1 MKILFCAKEFK
12 LKKQIK
18 FFASKDK
25 KMTAGIIFTKKRSF
39 LMKKNTIF
47 YRHFAVI
54 KKLCCL

>member
-39 LMKKNTIF
+39 LMKKIRYFTGI
-47 YRHFAVI
+47 
-54 KKLCCL
+54 LQ